1 MKVNISDITI
11 SDRVRKEMGDLVP
24 LMDSLEKHG
33 LISPIVVSDEFQ
45 LVAGHRRLQA
55 ATKLG
60 WKEVEV
66 IVINNL
72 SEEDLLE
79 IELSENVYRK
89 DFSPLELLEGYSRF
103 EKLKTPTLWQKIC
116 RFFKKLFKKK
126 SQKT

>member
-1 MKVNISDITI
+1 MKVNISDITVN
-11 SDRVRKEMGDLVP
+11 DRVRKEMGDLVP

-33 LISPIVVSDEFQ
+33 LISPIVVNDEFQ

-66 IVINNL
+66 IIINNL

-103 EKLKTPTLWQKIC
+103 EKLKTPSLWQKIC
-116 RFFKKLFKKK
+116 KFFKNLFKKK
-126 SQKT
+126 D

>member
-1 MKVNISDITI
+1 MKVNISDITVN
-11 SDRVRKEMGDLVP
+11 DRVRKEMGDLVP

-33 LISPIVVSDEFQ
+33 LISPIVVSDDFQ

-66 IVINNL
+66 IIINNL

-103 EKLKTPTLWQKIC
+103 EKLKKPSLWQKIC
-116 RFFKKLFKKK
+116 KFFKNLFKKK
-126 SQKT
+126 E

>member
-1 MKVNISDITI
+1 MKIKISDITI
-11 SDRVRKEMGDLVP
+11 SDRVRKEMGDLTP

-33 LISPIVVSDEFQ
+33 LISPIAVSEEFQ

-55 ATKLG
+55 VTKLG

-66 IVINNL
+66 IMINNV

-89 DFSPLELLEGYSRF
+89 DFSPLELLEGYTRF
-103 EKLKTPTLWQKIC
+103 ERLKKPTFWEKVR
-116 RFFKKLFKKK
+116 RFFRKLF
-126 SQKT
+126 